1 MQIHVSKLRENKKK
15 DSILIFSMKTK
26 VNFTV
31 HPPFLF
37 LEVWKERN
45 VESKGK

>member
-26 VNFTV
+26 VITSQSTHFFV
-31 HPPFLF
+31 FGS
-37 LEVWKERN
+37 LEGEECRK
-45 VESKGK
+45 